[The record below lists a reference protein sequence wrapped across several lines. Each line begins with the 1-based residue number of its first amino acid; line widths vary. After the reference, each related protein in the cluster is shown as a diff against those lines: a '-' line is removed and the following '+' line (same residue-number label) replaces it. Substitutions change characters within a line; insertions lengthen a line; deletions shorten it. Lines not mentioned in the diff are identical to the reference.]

1 MQFAFFTRHAV
12 GMSLIF
18 LFNNHSTVKYICEE
32 QLSFSLASC
41 THAGKHC
48 VLFAAQ
54 GNVLVLGGTW
64 VSAAHVEAVKT
75 SGKAV

>member
-1 MQFAFFTRHAV
+1 MLSSHAV
-12 GMSLIF
+12 PVGVSVTF
-18 LFNNHSTVKYICEE
+18 LFNNHSTVEYSCEE
-32 QLSFSLASC
+32 QLLFPLAC
-41 THAGKHC
+41 CAQAGKHR
-48 VLFAAQ
+48 VLFAAR